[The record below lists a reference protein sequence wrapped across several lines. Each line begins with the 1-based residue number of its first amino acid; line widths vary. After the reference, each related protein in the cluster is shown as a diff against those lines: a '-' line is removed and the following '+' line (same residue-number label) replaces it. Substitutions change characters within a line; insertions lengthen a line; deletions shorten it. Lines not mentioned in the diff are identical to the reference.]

1 VTPKGIPEWIRIN
14 SIDASPSEKGCAYLA
29 ATMYQF
35 DDNRPY
41 LYKTR
46 DYGKT
51 WTRIVSGIPDGA
63 FTRVIRADPAR
74 KGLLYAGTET
84 GMYVS
89 LDDGASWQAF
99 QRNLPVTP
107 ITDLTVKNGDLVVA
121 TQGRSFWIL
130 DDLTPLRNWSASVAA
145 EPVHLFPPPPAYRTA
160 FGNDPE
166 NPPHNQGQN
175 PPDGVIVDYWLKDKL
190 GEKDVLKLQ
199 IYSGDSLIRSF
210 SSEKPAKGADLKEQA
225 EMAERNQ
232 DRDKPLEP
240 EAGLNRFIWDMRVLK
255 PTLTPRAVFNEGTK
269 APPKVGAGT
278 YKVVLTLGA
287 RRDSA
292 MVEVR
297 PNPAGHATAADL
309 RAQFDLLSAI
319 RDRLS
324 ETHVAV
330 MTIRD
335 VRAQTKELGERAERL
350 GKGGDLSARAKS
362 LGDKLTAVENQLTNP
377 NIKGLEDDLNYRPAL
392 DHDLTFLAG
401 VVGGADRRPT
411 DGSMRIY
418 DDLQRQ
424 LAGIQAQLKG
434 ILDTDLAE
442 FNRAVQA
449 AGIPPVVASPKINP

>member
-1 VTPKGIPEWIRIN
+1 
-14 SIDASPSEKGCAYLA
+14 
-29 ATMYQF
+29 
-35 DDNRPY
+35 
-41 LYKTR
+41 
-46 DYGKT
+46 
-51 WTRIVSGIPDGA
+51 
-63 FTRVIRADPAR
+63 
-74 KGLLYAGTET
+74 
-84 GMYVS
+84 
-89 LDDGASWQAF
+89 
-99 QRNLPVTP
+99 
-107 ITDLTVKNGDLVVA
+107 
-121 TQGRSFWIL
+121 
-130 DDLTPLRNWSASVAA
+130 
-145 EPVHLFPPPPAYRTA
+145 
-160 FGNDPE
+160 
-166 NPPHNQGQN
+166 
-175 PPDGVIVDYWLKDKL
+175 
-190 GEKDVLKLQ
+190 
-199 IYSGDSLIRSF
+199 
-210 SSEKPAKGADLKEQA
+210 
-225 EMAERNQ
+225 
-232 DRDKPLEP
+232 
-240 EAGLNRFIWDMRVLK
+240 
-255 PTLTPRAVFNEGTK
+255 
-269 APPKVGAGT
+269 
-278 YKVVLTLGA
+278 VVLTLGA

-309 RAQFDLLSAI
+309 RAQFELLSAI

-350 GKGGDLSARAKS
+350 GKGGDLSARAKT